1 MGSALE
7 WIWREIRD
15 MFTLDYW
22 IPKGDK
28 LLWIPIIILALS
40 SLLFIYSSTGYLA
53 SRLNGGAMAY
63 YLWKQIIFLIAGYV
77 VIMVVQR
84 RSFKAV
90 IDYVPWFLLFGIGL
104 MILAWILG
112 DAKNSAGRWIVL
124 GPISFQPSEVV
135 KLATIMFI
143 ARDISYN
150 QTAEGYNFSWKR
162 MILPLFAILL
172 IFKDNISTAILL
184 SGTCFMMICIGRLP
198 WRQIAKVVAIAIGGI
213 AILVGSLLAIPDS
226 TINALKDNEV
236 LKRIPTA
243 QSRIKTFFDP
253 VPLEEMELQEIRDS
267 QSIQA
272 QITVASGGVLGKG
285 PGNSIQGIK
294 LPEVY
299 SDFIFAIILEETGL
313 WGMALIMIMYSIML
327 ISAFRVLF
335 KCKSLFLGLLV
346 VGIVMCLLFQTII
359 HMFVCVGLFPVTG
372 QTLPLLSKGGTSTL
386 IVCLE
391 LGILLGVSNMIQQEE
406 QQQLAMNQSA
416 NNNE

>member
-150 QTAEGYNFSWKR
+150 QTAEEVPGAGVLG
-162 MILPLFAILL
+162 IGAAQV
-172 IFKDNISTAILL
+172 DT
-184 SGTCFMMICIGRLP
+184 SG
-198 WRQIAKVVAIAIGGI
+198 
-213 AILVGSLLAIPDS
+213 
-226 TINALKDNEV
+226 
-236 LKRIPTA
+236 
-243 QSRIKTFFDP
+243 
-253 VPLEEMELQEIRDS
+253 
-267 QSIQA
+267 SI
-272 QITVASGGVLGKG
+272 GGVLCG
-285 PGNSIQGIK
+285 
-294 LPEVY
+294 EVRGTQE
-299 SDFIFAIILEETGL
+299 SEE
-313 WGMALIMIMYSIML
+313 
-327 ISAFRVLF
+327 
-335 KCKSLFLGLLV
+335 
-346 VGIVMCLLFQTII
+346 
-359 HMFVCVGLFPVTG
+359 
-372 QTLPLLSKGGTSTL
+372 
-386 IVCLE
+386 
-391 LGILLGVSNMIQQEE
+391 
-406 QQQLAMNQSA
+406 
-416 NNNE
+416 